1 VNGKQLAAGKPEAT
15 VSGMI
20 SEFDVKKDERNRITL
35 KSAAYD
41 YYHAKVFDDGHIE
54 FYPKILADATVSV
67 RSLEMMDRAMA
78 NLAAGRVGR
87 TMDAT
92 AMLGLTEGEKE
103 D

>member
-1 VNGKQLAAGKPEAT
+1 
-15 VSGMI
+15 VSI
-20 SEFDVKKDERNRITL
+20 IITEFDVKKDERNRITL

-54 FYPKILADATVSV
+54 FYPKVLADATVSL

-78 NLAAGRVGR
+78 NFAGGHVGR
-87 TMDAT
+87 PMDASP
-92 AMLGLTEGEKE
+92 MLHLAEGDKE

>member
-1 VNGKQLAAGKPEAT
+1 LNELEGRLGIIITEL
-15 VSGMI
+15 
-20 SEFDVKKDERNRITL
+20 DVKKDERNRVTL

-54 FYPKILADATVSV
+54 FYPKVLADATVSL

-78 NLAAGRVGR
+78 NFAGGHVGRPMDVSAMLDLAGR
-87 TMDAT
+87 D
-92 AMLGLTEGEKE
+92 KE